1 MARQFD
7 IPSFYKS
14 EITSRIKQGRREVD
28 PKKKDL
34 SPATLDFGSVRFIF
48 ARHFGFC
55 YGVENAIEIVYRT
68 LEENPD
74 KRIFLLSEMI
84 HNPNVNTD
92 LQSRGIRFIHTT
104 LGEQLIPWDELTP
117 DDLVVV
123 PAFGTTVEIK
133 EMLTRRGID
142 VRTYDTTCPFVEK
155 VWTRG
160 GQIGQQ
166 GFTVVIHGKPR
177 HEETRATFSHSI
189 QQAPTVVV
197 RDREETL
204 ILADI
209 ITGKQRIER
218 FYEVFGDTCSQGFDP
233 EIHLARVG
241 VINQTTMLAS
251 ETHEIARL
259 IKDALEE
266 RYGAEDIA
274 DQFADTSDTLCY
286 ASNENQNATYAMID
300 RGADVALVVGG
311 YNSSNTSHLVELC
324 QETIST
330 FFINSSDDIQSDSRI
345 QHFDLGS
352 RSVVQT
358 RDWLPATRP
367 VDIILTCGASCPDI
381 MLDNVLLRIL
391 SFFPDA
397 PKVSEVLADYGN
409 TVLHPVVSAS

>member
-1 MARQFD
+1 MARKFD
-7 IPSFYKS
+7 IPGFYKS
-14 EITSRIKQGRREVD
+14 EITSRIKQGRRTVD

-34 SPATLDFGSVRFIF
+34 SPAVLDFGSVRFIF

-55 YGVENAIEIVYRT
+55 YGVENAIEIVYKT
-68 LEENPD
+68 LEENPG

-92 LQSRGIRFIHTT
+92 LQARGIQFIHTT

-142 VRTYDTTCPFVEK
+142 FCTYDTTCPFVEK

-177 HEETRATFSHSI
+177 HEETRATFSHSV

-204 ILADI
+204 VLADI
-209 ITGKQRIER
+209 ITGRQSGER
-218 FYEVFGDTCSQGFDP
+218 FYEVFGENCSEGFDP
-233 EIHLARVG
+233 ELHLNRVG

-259 IKDALEE
+259 IREALAEK
-266 RYGAEDIA
+266 YGAKYID
-274 DQFADTSDTLCY
+274 DHFADTSDTLCY
-286 ASNENQNATYAMID
+286 ASNENQNATYAMIEK
-300 RGADVALVVGG
+300 GADVALVVGG

-324 QETIST
+324 GETIST
-330 FFINSSDDIQSDSRI
+330 FFINSSKDILSDRQI
-345 QHFDLGS
+345 RHFDLET
-352 RSVVQT
+352 RSIVAT
-358 RDWLPATRP
+358 IDWLPATRP
-367 VDIILTCGASCPDI
+367 VDVILTCGASCPDI
-381 MLDNVLLRIL
+381 MLDDVLLRIL

-397 PKVSEVLADYGN
+397 PEVSEVLADFEQ

>member
-7 IPSFYKS
+7 IPTYYKS
-14 EITSRIKQGRREVD
+14 EITSRIKQGRRMVD

-34 SPATLDFGSVRFIF
+34 SPVALDFGSVRFIF

-55 YGVENAIEIVYRT
+55 YGVENAIEIVYKT
-68 LEENPD
+68 LEENPN

-84 HNPNVNTD
+84 HNPHVNTD
-92 LQSRGIRFIHTT
+92 LQARGIQFIHTT

-123 PAFGTTVEIK
+123 PAFGTTVEVK

-142 VRTYDTTCPFVEK
+142 VCSYDTTCPFVEK

-177 HEETRATFSHSI
+177 HEETRATFSHSV
-189 QQAPTVVV
+189 QQARTVVV
-197 RDREETL
+197 RDREEAVL
-204 ILADI
+204 LADI
-209 ITGKQRIER
+209 ITGRQSRER
-218 FYEVFGDTCSQGFDP
+218 FYEVFGENCSEGFDP
-233 EIHLARVG
+233 ALHLDRVG

-259 IKDALEE
+259 IKDALAEK
-266 RYGAEDIA
+266 YGAVHIA
-274 DQFADTSDTLCY
+274 DHFADTSDTLCY
-286 ASNENQNATYAMID
+286 ASNENQNATYAMIE
-300 RGADVALVVGG
+300 RGADLALVVGG

-324 QETIST
+324 EKTIPT
-330 FFINSSDDIQSDSRI
+330 YFINSSDDILSERQIR
-345 QHFDLGS
+345 HFDLETKSIGA
-352 RSVVQT
+352 T
-358 RDWLPATRP
+358 IDWLPETRP
-367 VDIILTCGASCPDI
+367 IDVILTCGASCPDI

-397 PKVSEVLADYGN
+397 PEVSEVLADFEHE
-409 TVLHPVVSAS
+409 LLLPVVSAS